1 MSHGRRLRVART
13 SHAFL
18 NNEQCSSEKPQD
30 KGKHLQRQGTGG
42 NPGSK
47 LMERREV
54 SLLIRAAFRKENYS
68 LLGESWEGRKGL
80 PLSSLPA
87 DHLSSPCIC
96 ICIHPAIFI
105 LCAKYRIQGLNML
118 RIHSLTSFFPSFP
131 LFVPAFSL
139 SPRSSYTV
147 L

>member
-54 SLLIRAAFRKENYS
+54 SLLIRAAFRKRPVGGK
-68 LLGESWEGRKGL
+68 LGGQKGPR

-96 ICIHPAIFI
+96 ICIHPSIFI

-118 RIHSLTSFFPSFP
+118 RIHSLASFFPSFP

-139 SPRSSYTV
+139 SPTSSYTA